1 MKILPSLVFMIM
13 VFTSCSSDGPINM
26 DQEVIISQSLYNQT
40 NTDSYTIENAAIDGD
55 LLILTIQS
63 SGCDG
68 SDWVIKLID
77 SGAIA
82 ESYPVQR
89 FGKIALENEEL
100 CDAIVSRE
108 YSIDISSLR
117 VEDQLYLNLEGWE
130 GQLHY
135 KF

>member
-40 NTDSYTIENAAIDGD
+40 NTDSYTM
-55 LLILTIQS
+55 ILTIQS